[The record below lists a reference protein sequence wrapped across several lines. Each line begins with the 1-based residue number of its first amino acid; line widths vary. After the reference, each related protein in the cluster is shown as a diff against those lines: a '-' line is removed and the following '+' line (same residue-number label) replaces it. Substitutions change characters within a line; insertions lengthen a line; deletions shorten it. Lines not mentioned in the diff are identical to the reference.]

1 MKSFCCK
8 ACRATRPV
16 NPRNP
21 NQEYCNRAD
30 CQRARKRAWQRK
42 KRATDPDYRENQNDC
57 QKRWRESHPEYW
69 REYRKKIKDSQ
80 PPPDTP
86 AVKMDASPH
95 DFSIVPGKYILVP
108 VHGQNIKM
116 DAFQA
121 IIFPIPSS
129 YDPAKDDIIGKFATL
144 AYDLAKD
151 NDQARTPLRSSS

>member
-1 MKSFCCK
+1 
-8 ACRATRPV
+8 
-16 NPRNP
+16 
-21 NQEYCNRAD
+21 
-30 CQRARKRAWQRK
+30 
-42 KRATDPDYRENQNDC
+42 
-57 QKRWRESHPEYW
+57 
-69 REYRKKIKDSQ
+69 
-80 PPPDTP
+80 
-86 AVKMDASPH
+86 MDASPH

-151 NDQARTPLRSSS
+151 NDQARTPLRASS